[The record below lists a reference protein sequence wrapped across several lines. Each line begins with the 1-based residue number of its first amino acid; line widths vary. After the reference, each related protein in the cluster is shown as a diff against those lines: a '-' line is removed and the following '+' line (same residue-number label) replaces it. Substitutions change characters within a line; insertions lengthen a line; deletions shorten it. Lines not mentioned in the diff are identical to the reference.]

1 MADFGAPRMLM
12 RLVVLALVFAVACAL
27 SSCGDGGETGPAAE
41 GGVVPDQEIN
51 GFTLTQTNDGRSV
64 WSLTA
69 QLALVFEDADRIE
82 TTRPRI
88 EFFDDEGESRSVLT
102 ANNGLLKR
110 RTNDMEVSGSVVV
123 TSNDGTV
130 MRTEHLTWDERRGKI
145 STEMPVRVTRDGDV
159 MTGTGAE
166 ADPDLGN
173 LRILADFK
181 AYVRSADGE
190 LVEEE

>member
-1 MADFGAPRMLM
+1 VADFDAPRLLT
-12 RLVVLALVFAVACAL
+12 RFAASVLVLAAACVL
-27 SSCGDGGETGPAAE
+27 SSCGEGGETGPAAE

-51 GFTLTQTNDGRSV
+51 SFTLTQTNDGRSV

-69 QLALVFEDADRIE
+69 ELALVFEEADRIE
-82 TTRPRI
+82 TTRPRV
-88 EFFDDEGESRSVLT
+88 EFFSDEGESRSVLT
-102 ANNGLLKR
+102 ARSGLLRR

-145 STEMPVRVTRDGDV
+145 LTEMPVRVTRDGDV

-173 LRILADFK
+173 LRILADFR

>member
-1 MADFGAPRMLM
+1 MAGFVAPRILM
-12 RLVVLALVFAVACAL
+12 RFAVLALVLGVACVL

-41 GGVVPDQEIN
+41 GGVVPDQEISS
-51 GFTLTQTNDGRSV
+51 FTLTQTNDGRSV

-69 QLALVFEDADRIE
+69 ELALVFEEADRIE
-82 TTRPRI
+82 TTHPRV
-88 EFFDDEGESRSVLT
+88 EFFSDEGESRSVLT
-102 ANNGLLKR
+102 ARNGLLRR

-130 MRTEHLTWDERRGKI
+130 MQTEHLTWDERRGKI
-145 STEMPVRVTRDGDV
+145 LTEMPVRVTRDGDV

-173 LRILADFK
+173 LRILADFR

>member
-12 RLVVLALVFAVACAL
+12 RLAIVALVVSAACVL
-27 SSCGDGGETGPAAE
+27 GSCSDAGETGPAAE

-51 GFTLTQTNDGRSV
+51 SFTLTQTNDGRSV

-69 QLALVFEDADRIE
+69 RLALVFEEADRIE
-82 TTRPRI
+82 TTRPRV
-88 EFFDDEGESRSVLT
+88 EFFDAEGESRSVLT

-110 RTNDMEVSGSVVV
+110 RTNDMEVSGSVIV

-173 LRILADFK
+173 LRILADFR

>member
-1 MADFGAPRMLM
+1 VAGFVAPRILM
-12 RLVVLALVFAVACAL
+12 RFAVLALVLGVACVL

-41 GGVVPDQEIN
+41 GGVVPDQEISS
-51 GFTLTQTNDGRSV
+51 FTLTQTNDGRSV

-69 QLALVFEDADRIE
+69 ELALVFEEADRIE
-82 TTRPRI
+82 TTHPRV
-88 EFFDDEGESRSVLT
+88 EFFSDEGESRSVLT
-102 ANNGLLKR
+102 ARNGLLRR

-130 MRTEHLTWDERRGKI
+130 MQTEHLTWDERRGKI
-145 STEMPVRVTRDGDV
+145 LTEMPVRVTRDGDV

-173 LRILADFK
+173 LRILADFR

>member
-1 MADFGAPRMLM
+1 VAGFVAPRILM
-12 RLVVLALVFAVACAL
+12 RFAVLALVLGVACVL

-41 GGVVPDQEIN
+41 GGVVPDQEISS
-51 GFTLTQTNDGRSV
+51 FTLTQTNDGRSV

-69 QLALVFEDADRIE
+69 ELALVFEEADRIE
-82 TTRPRI
+82 TTHPRV
-88 EFFDDEGESRSVLT
+88 EFFSDEGESRSVLT
-102 ANNGLLKR
+102 ARNGLLRR

-130 MRTEHLTWDERRGKI
+130 MQTEHLTWDERRGKI
-145 STEMPVRVTRDGDV
+145 LTEMPVRVNRDGDV

-173 LRILADFK
+173 LRILADFR

>member
-1 MADFGAPRMLM
+1 VTEFSAYRMLN
-12 RLVVLALVFAVACAL
+12 RLAIPALMLLMACIL
-27 SSCGDGGETGPAAE
+27 GSCGDAGDSGPTVE

-69 QLALVFEDADRIE
+69 DLALVFEEADRIE

-102 ANNGLLKR
+102 AHAGLLKR
-110 RTNDMEVSGSVVV
+110 RTNDMEVSGSVIV
-123 TSNDGTV
+123 TSSDGTV
-130 MRTEHLTWDERRGKI
+130 LRTEHLTWDERRGKI
-145 STEMPVRVTRDGDV
+145 STEMPVRVTKDGDV

-181 AYVRSADGE
+181 AYVRSANGE
-190 LVEEE
+190 LVEEK

>member
-1 MADFGAPRMLM
+1 MVDFGTSRT
-12 RLVVLALVFAVACAL
+12 LVRTLVPVLLLAAACVL
-27 SSCGDGGETGPAAE
+27 SSCGEGGESGPEAE
-41 GGVVPDQEIN
+41 GGIVPDQEIN

-69 QLALVFEDADRIE
+69 ELALVFEDADRIE
-82 TTRPRI
+82 TTRPRV
-88 EFFDDEGESRSVLT
+88 EFYDEDGESRSVLN
-102 ANNGLLKR
+102 ARNGLLKR

-130 MRTEHLTWDERRGKI
+130 LRTEHLTWDERRGKI

>member
-1 MADFGAPRMLM
+1 MADFGVPRMLA
-12 RLVVLALVFAVACAL
+12 RVLVFASILATACVL
-27 SSCGDGGETGPAAE
+27 SSCSDGGDTGPAAE

-64 WSLTA
+64 WALTA
-69 QLALVFEDADRIE
+69 RLALVFEDADRIE
-82 TTRPRI
+82 TTRPRV
-88 EFFDDEGESRSVLT
+88 EFFDDDGESRSVLT

-110 RTNDMEVSGSVVV
+110 RTNDMEVSGSVIV

-130 MRTEHLTWDERRGKI
+130 LRTEHLTWDERRGKI
-145 STEMPVRVTRDGDV
+145 STEMPVRITRDGDV

-173 LRILADFK
+173 LRILADFR

>member
-1 MADFGAPRMLM
+1 MLKGRGSGAVR
-12 RLVVLALVFAVACAL
+12 RLLAFLAIAAAASVLV
-27 SSCGDGGETGPAAE
+27 SCGEEGGTGSSAE
-41 GGVVPDQEIN
+41 GGVIPDQEIN
-51 GFTLTQTNDGRSV
+51 NFTLTQTHDGRSV

-69 QLALVFEDADRIE
+69 QLGLVFEEADRVE
-82 TTRPRI
+82 TTRPRV
-88 EFFDDEGESRSVLT
+88 EFFDDEGASRSVLT
-102 ANNGLLKR
+102 ARNGLLKR

-130 MRTEHLTWDERRGKI
+130 LQTEHLTWDERRGRI
-145 STEMPVRVTRDGDV
+145 LTEMAVRVTRDGDV
-159 MTGTGAE
+159 MTGIGAE

-173 LRILADFK
+173 LRILSDFK

>member
-1 MADFGAPRMLM
+1 MAEFGASRMLK
-12 RLVVLALVFAVACAL
+12 RSAVSALVLLMACVL
-27 SSCGDGGETGPAAE
+27 GSCGDAGESGPAVE

-69 QLALVFEDADRIE
+69 ELALVFEEADRIE
-82 TTRPRI
+82 TTRPQV

-102 ANNGLLKR
+102 AKNGLLKR

-123 TSNDGTV
+123 TSSDGTV
-130 MRTEHLTWDERRGKI
+130 LRTEHLTWDERRGKI

-173 LRILADFK
+173 LRILADFR

-190 LVEEE
+190 LVEEK

>member
-1 MADFGAPRMLM
+1 MVHFGASRIPA
-12 RLVVLALVFAVACAL
+12 RLLVSALLLVMACGL
-27 SSCGDGGETGPAAE
+27 SSCGDGGESGPAAE

-69 QLALVFEDADRIE
+69 QLALVFEEADRIE
-82 TTRPRI
+82 STRPRI

-102 ANNGLLKR
+102 AKSGLLKR

-123 TSNDGTV
+123 TSTDGTV
-130 MRTEHLTWDERRGKI
+130 LRTEHLTWDERRGKI
-145 STEMPVRVTRDGDV
+145 STEMPVRITKDGDV

>member
-1 MADFGAPRMLM
+1 MADFDAPRLLT
-12 RLVVLALVFAVACAL
+12 RFAASVLVLAAACVL
-27 SSCGDGGETGPAAE
+27 SSCGEGGETGPAAE

-51 GFTLTQTNDGRSV
+51 SFTLTQTNDGRSV

-69 QLALVFEDADRIE
+69 ELALVFEEADRIE
-82 TTRPRI
+82 TTRPRV
-88 EFFDDEGESRSVLT
+88 EFFSDEGESRSVLT
-102 ANNGLLKR
+102 ARSGLLRR

-145 STEMPVRVTRDGDV
+145 LTEMPVRVTRDGDV

-173 LRILADFK
+173 LRILADFR

>member
-1 MADFGAPRMLM
+1 MADIGTTRMLM
-12 RLVVLALVFAVACAL
+12 RLAVSALVLAAACAL
-27 SSCGDGGETGPAAE
+27 SACSDGGENGPAAE

-51 GFTLTQTNDGRSV
+51 GFTLTQTNDGCSV

-82 TTRPRI
+82 TTRPRV

-110 RTNDMEVSGSVVV
+110 RTNDMVVSGSVVV

-130 MRTEHLTWDERRGKI
+130 MQTEHLTWDERRGKV